1 MDTTGRTV
9 CLHVDTRNMDT
20 DVNINANVTLQI
32 VITKQD
38 AQQVL
43 LTIKIIKWISM
54 LYIYM
59 HMHNIRRERER
70 DFIIQNFFKTH

>member
-54 LYIYM
+54 LYIYA
-59 HMHNIRRERER
+59 
-70 DFIIQNFFKTH
+70 

>member
-9 CLHVDTRNMDT
+9 CLHVDTRDMDT

-54 LYIYM
+54 LYIYA
-59 HMHNIRRERER
+59 
-70 DFIIQNFFKTH
+70 

>member
-54 LYIYM
+54 LYIYAYA
-59 HMHNIRRERER
+59 
-70 DFIIQNFFKTH
+70 